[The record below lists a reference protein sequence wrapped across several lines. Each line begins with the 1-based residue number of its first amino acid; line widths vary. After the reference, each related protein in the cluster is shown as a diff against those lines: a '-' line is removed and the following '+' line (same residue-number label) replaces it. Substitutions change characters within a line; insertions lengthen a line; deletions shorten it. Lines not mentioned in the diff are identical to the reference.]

1 MRELEA
7 RSMEEREMK
16 EEIEDEVMEE
26 KREIKER
33 TNVVEPIESP
43 RFN

>member
-1 MRELEA
+1 
-7 RSMEEREMK
+7 MK

-26 KREIKER
+26 KRKIR
-33 TNVVEPIESP
+33 EPTKAVKSIESP

>member
-7 RSMEEREMK
+7 RFMEKRDMKRE
-16 EEIEDEVMEE
+16 IQDEVMEE
-26 KREIKER
+26 EREMRER
-33 TNVVEPIESP
+33 TKVVESIESP